1 MKVSSASVSF
11 FLLLAS
17 LEHATA
23 FQPAAFG
30 RATAASFVRAPA
42 LLLAAADDDDDET
55 PAPKEPNPYQ
65 DENYPDLEFIN
76 YDDPE
81 YKVDQGVGEEF
92 FDSTTDDTEEQ
103 IEAMR
108 EDRRRRNDE
117 FQFETYY
124 DKILKSGDEYCG
136 EWTIYKT
143 STFLNVDS
151 SNVVAGE
158 EAPNMI
164 RAREPIKV
172 KSRGYKIT
180 VDSDSEFRVDA
191 ERICHEE
198 LIVVDEDAVK
208 PSKEVRFARKGI

>member
-17 LEHATA
+17 LLEQATA

-30 RATAASFVRAPA
+30 RATASVVVRAPA
-42 LLLAAADDDDDET
+42 LAAEDTDDDDDES
-55 PAPKEPNPYQ
+55 PAPNPYQ

-81 YKVDQGVGEEF
+81 YKVDQGVGDEF

-117 FQFETYY
+117 FQFETYFE
-124 DKILKSGDEYCG
+124 KILKSGDEYCG

-143 STFLNVDS
+143 STFLGDNQQ
-151 SNVVAGE
+151 VVAAG
-158 EAPNMI
+158 EAPNI
-164 RAREPIKV
+164 IKAREPIQV

-180 VDSDSEFRVDA
+180 VESDSEFRVDA

-198 LIVVDEDAVK
+198 LMVVEEDAVK
-208 PSKEVRFARKGI
+208 PSKEVSSYGVVA

>member
-1 MKVSSASVSF
+1 MKISSASVSF
-11 FLLLAS
+11 CLLLAS

-23 FQPAAFG
+23 FQPATFG
-30 RATAASFVRAPA
+30 RATVSFVRAPQP
-42 LLLAAADDDDDET
+42 LAAAAEDDDDDGE
-55 PAPKEPNPYQ
+55 PPKKPNPYQ
-65 DENYPDLEFIN
+65 DENYPELEFID
-76 YDDPE
+76 YSDPE
-81 YKVDQGVGEEF
+81 YKVDQGVGDEF
-92 FDSTTDDTEEQ
+92 FDSTMDDTEEQ

-143 STFLNVDS
+143 STFLS
-151 SNVVAGE
+151 GVAIDG
-158 EAPNMI
+158 EAPNII

-172 KSRGYKIT
+172 KSRGYKIS
-180 VDSDSEFRVDA
+180 VKSDSEFRVDG

-198 LIVVDEDAVK
+198 IMVVEEDAVK
-208 PSKEVRFARKGI
+208 PSKEVRCFVA